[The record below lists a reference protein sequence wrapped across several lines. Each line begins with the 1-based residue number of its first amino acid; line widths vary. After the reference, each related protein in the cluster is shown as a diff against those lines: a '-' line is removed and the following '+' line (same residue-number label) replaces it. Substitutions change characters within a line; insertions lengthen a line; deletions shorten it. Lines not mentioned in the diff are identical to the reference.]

1 MKLTVFGATGGT
13 GTEVVMQALTGG
25 DEVVA
30 VVRDRSRLAVS
41 PNDRLRVVEA
51 DVMDPSAIGPF
62 VESRDGVVSA
72 LGSRE
77 GRVPTSVCANGTA
90 SIIKA
95 MEHGDTRRLVVVS
108 ANGPFIGDG
117 DGPFIRYVGK
127 PVVQRFLKYG
137 FADFVAM
144 EEKVR
149 GSDLDWT
156 IVRPPR
162 LTDGRRRSKYRTEID
177 RNVRGG
183 LKVSRSDL
191 AEFILRSVPDRTFFQ
206 TAVAIGY

>member
-13 GTEVVMQALTGG
+13 GTEVVNQALGRG
-25 DEVVA
+25 VEVIA
-30 VVRDRSRLAVS
+30 VVRDRSRLVVPAH
-41 PNDRLRVVEA
+41 DHLRVVVA
-51 DVMDPSAIGPF
+51 DVMDPSDISPF
-62 VESRDGVVSA
+62 VENRDAVVSA
-72 LGSRE
+72 LGSRQ
-77 GRVPTSVCANGTA
+77 GRAPTTVCSDGTA

-95 MEHGDTRRLVVVS
+95 MDHGATRRLVVVS
-108 ANGPFIGDG
+108 ATGPFIDDG

-127 PVVQRFLKYG
+127 PIAQKILEHT

-149 GSDLDWT
+149 SSNLDWT

-162 LTDGRRRSKYRTEID
+162 LTNGRSKGTFRTEID

-183 LKVSRSDL
+183 ATISRADL
-191 AEFILRSVPDRTFFQ
+191 ADFILRALPDTELSQ
-206 TAVAIGY
+206 VAVSIGY